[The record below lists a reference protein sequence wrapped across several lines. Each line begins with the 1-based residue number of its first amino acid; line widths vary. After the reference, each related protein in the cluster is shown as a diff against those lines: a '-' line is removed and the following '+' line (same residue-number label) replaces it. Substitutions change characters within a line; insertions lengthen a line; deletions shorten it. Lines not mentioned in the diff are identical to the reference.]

1 MASKDQELSPR
12 SLAVKDQQLSRRSF
26 CKGSAASALGAVAFL
41 TLGARPAA
49 AADKMPQK
57 QVAYQDKPKGDQECD
72 KCKLFQPPDACTE
85 VDGKISPQGW
95 CRLFQP
101 KG

>member
-1 MASKDQELSPR
+1 MAIKNQE
-12 SLAVKDQQLSRRSF
+12 LSRRSF
-26 CKGSAASALGAVAFL
+26 CKGSAVTALGAVAFL
-41 TLGARPAA
+41 TLGSKPAE

-57 QVAYQDKPKGDQECD
+57 EVAYQDSPKGQQECD
-72 KCKLFQPPDACTE
+72 KCKLFQPPNACSA
-85 VDGKISPQGW
+85 VDGKISPSGW